1 MFDNIRKLFKRSDDF
16 IPLPAGYDE
25 KIFSLVMER
34 AITPEQQ
41 TNVLRTAY
49 HLSQLWSGGETANLL
64 QIIVMVEPAYPHL
77 ARMADLEMFG
87 TEWLAELAKVVE
99 LTTGSADNLVGQS
112 EQFKQL
118 LKEALDNVQSEC

>member
-1 MFDNIRKLFKRSDDF
+1 MFDILRKLLKRNDDF

-25 KIFSLVMER
+25 KIFRLVMER

-41 TNVLRTAY
+41 TNVLRTTY
-49 HLSQLWSGGETANLL
+49 HLSRLWNGGETARLL
-64 QIIVMVEPAYPHL
+64 QLIVMVEPAYPHL
-77 ARMADLEMFG
+77 ARMADLEMFD
-87 TEWLAELAKVVE
+87 TEWLAELAIVIE

-118 LKEALDNVQSEC
+118 LREAYENVRTD

>member
-1 MFDNIRKLFKRSDDF
+1 MFDNLRKLFKRNDEF

-25 KIFSLVMER
+25 KIFRLVMER

-41 TNVLRTAY
+41 TNVLRTTY
-49 HLSQLWSGGETANLL
+49 HLSRLWNGGETANLL
-64 QIIVMVEPAYPHL
+64 QLIVMVEPVYPHL

-87 TEWLAELAKVVE
+87 TEWLAELAKIIE

-118 LKEALDNVQSEC
+118 LREAYENVKSD